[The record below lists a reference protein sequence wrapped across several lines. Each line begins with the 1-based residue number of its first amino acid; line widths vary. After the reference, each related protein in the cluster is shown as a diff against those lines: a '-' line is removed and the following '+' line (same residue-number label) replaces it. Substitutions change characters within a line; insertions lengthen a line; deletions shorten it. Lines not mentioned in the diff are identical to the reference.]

1 MDPDCP
7 IIYSPGLVV
16 ARDLAL
22 ERYKEFDKIEDTTL
36 LFEIGSIKI
45 TKALIAVFPQ
55 FTKHVL
61 SERMEDIEKEVIQ
74 KHLCSKFAALFL
86 YSDLRDNLIMGIPEN
101 QMAGIFND
109 LFSHW
114 EQGFSGELVPEP
126 LTQINLTR
134 QYRKLVF
141 PWLYEKSI
149 TLGMIKKVKT
159 LFSLFITSYFE
170 IEDDI
175 KRKIAVVAL
184 ASKIEEIPRSY
195 FERRTKSIFKGTYQ
209 APAGESFLGGT
220 WELVL
225 EYSYLSFLL
234 KETKKINHG
243 QYISEN
249 MLQKELRKTNCTP
262 NAFLNFSDGIRIDIL
277 AKAEINYE
285 VNKSF
290 RSQED
295 LDEQNIHALI
305 PWKKSEKELRKLFD
319 LLNTSGALRSTG
331 YYTFK
336 QHFLIYTMDNPEF
349 GPVKRKILWT
359 DKFPYYCLVQ
369 MVEALEANGYIG
381 MSIFPGRGRVKY
393 FSLIKYH
400 FLNPFG
406 KNFSDEALRQS
417 VNKKSIDDDEE
428 FLKKVLNAI
437 GKGLLDQ
444 NS

>member
-86 YSDLRDNLIMGIPEN
+86 YPDLRDNLIMGIPEN
-101 QMAGIFND
+101 QMLDIFND

-134 QYRKLVF
+134 QYRELVF
-141 PWLYEKSI
+141 PWLYEEPIKG
-149 TLGMIKKVKT
+149 TMILKVQI
-159 LFSLFITSYFE
+159 LFNSFATNYCQLE
-170 IEDDI
+170 NENQ
-175 KRKIAVVAL
+175 RKIALDAL
-184 ASKIEEIPRSY
+184 ASKIEEIPRPY

-234 KETKKINHG
+234 KETKKINN
-243 QYISEN
+243 S
-249 MLQKELRKTNCTP
+249 
-262 NAFLNFSDGIRIDIL
+262 NF
-277 AKAEINYE
+277 
-285 VNKSF
+285 
-290 RSQED
+290 
-295 LDEQNIHALI
+295 
-305 PWKKSEKELRKLFD
+305 
-319 LLNTSGALRSTG
+319 
-331 YYTFK
+331 
-336 QHFLIYTMDNPEF
+336 
-349 GPVKRKILWT
+349 
-359 DKFPYYCLVQ
+359 
-369 MVEALEANGYIG
+369 ALE
-381 MSIFPGRGRVKY
+381 
-393 FSLIKYH
+393 
-400 FLNPFG
+400 
-406 KNFSDEALRQS
+406 
-417 VNKKSIDDDEE
+417 
-428 FLKKVLNAI
+428 
-437 GKGLLDQ
+437 
-444 NS
+444 